1 MVEKSKYINTDENRR
16 SIVHYG
22 ERGCFKSA
30 PIQPESERFSL
41 NRGLDSRFK
50 MPGKVFGGILNLESV
65 PRLIQPESE
74 RFSLSRGRF
83 KAPPLPR
90 TTTSIEA

>member
-1 MVEKSKYINTDENRR
+1 MVEKSININREKNRR
-16 SIVHYG
+16 IVIHYG
-22 ERGCFKSA
+22 ESGCLESA

-65 PRLIQPESE
+65 PP
-74 RFSLSRGRF
+74 FSLNRSDS
-83 KAPPLPR
+83 A
-90 TTTSIEA
+90 